1 VSTSAR
7 ESINCNDCVFDR
19 HAKTRKANTTLGVGN
34 EQTRQLCAEF
44 EHAIG
49 GCRKKQEATAKLA
62 RPDRIAE
69 TLSASLRST
78 LPLDDRDNAPGALLP
93 SLQRL

>member
-1 VSTSAR
+1 MSAR
-7 ESINCNDCVFDR
+7 KSINCDDCVFDR
-19 HAKTRKANTTLGVGN
+19 HAKTRKATLGVGN
-34 EQTRQLCAEF
+34 EQTGQLCAEF

-49 GCRKKQEATAKLA
+49 GCRKKQEATAKPA